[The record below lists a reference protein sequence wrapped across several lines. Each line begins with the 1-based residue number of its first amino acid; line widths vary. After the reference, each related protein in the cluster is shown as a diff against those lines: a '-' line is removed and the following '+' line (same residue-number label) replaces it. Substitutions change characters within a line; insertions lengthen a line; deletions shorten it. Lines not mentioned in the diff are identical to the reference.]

1 MKGMLILAAAA
12 DLGLAALLVGV
23 SGFIFGGGPEGMNGE
38 TGAAIAWTAAFV
50 ATLLAPLLGFFLL
63 RRRHPGLGVLVAWLP
78 PIGAAIFLAIPFNPY

>member
-1 MKGMLILAAAA
+1 MLILAAAA

-63 RRRHPGLGVLVAWLP
+63 RRRHPGLGVLVASLP
-78 PIGAAIFLAIPFNPY
+78 PIGAVFLAFLPLHPY